1 MISAK
6 RSIKRSKR
14 GFTLIELLIVLTV
27 IGLLA
32 ALAVPTFL
40 KVTRNSRSA
49 ALGRDIRTLATA
61 SETYILESGLW
72 PPDTT
77 SGSFPNEMLGYF
89 SERFFESAT
98 PMGGRWD
105 FEQFD
110 SGVTSAVG
118 VVSPTLDEEDLAKT
132 DEIIDDENLATGQFR
147 KLADDR
153 YFWVIAD

>member
-1 MISAK
+1 
-6 RSIKRSKR
+6 
-14 GFTLIELLIVLTV
+14 
-27 IGLLA
+27 
-32 ALAVPTFL
+32 
-40 KVTRNSRSA
+40 
-49 ALGRDIRTLATA
+49 
-61 SETYILESGLW
+61 
-72 PPDTT
+72 
-77 SGSFPNEMLGYF
+77 
-89 SERFFESAT
+89 
-98 PMGGRWD
+98 MGGRWD

>member
-40 KVTRNSRSA
+40 KVTRNWRSA